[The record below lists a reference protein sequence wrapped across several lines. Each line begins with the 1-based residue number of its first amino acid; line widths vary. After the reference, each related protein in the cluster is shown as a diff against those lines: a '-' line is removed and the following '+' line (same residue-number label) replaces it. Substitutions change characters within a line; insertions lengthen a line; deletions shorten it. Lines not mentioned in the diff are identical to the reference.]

1 MESSAKKNRSN
12 RFIRISVSLVSMV
25 LVALILGLIILVQ
38 GRVSGVEFSPT
49 NFQRRNFHFFEI
61 PVLEQQITP
70 ITRTNVSH
78 PTLSF
83 LRNRGFVTVF
93 TKLPP
98 RWDLVSLSRGLSGSS
113 DADAELLMTPLETEY
128 WKSWSEQNLAE
139 AKILWPITQKL
150 ALRELYL
157 LVPPLL
163 EIAQSE
169 TNTLD
174 FEDQILAQLR
184 SDVVQLTEDLRAE
197 NNMSLA
203 DQIFRDAKSDFP
215 SVKWP

>member
-1 MESSAKKNRSN
+1 M
-12 RFIRISVSLVSMV
+12 
-25 LVALILGLIILVQ
+25 
-38 GRVSGVEFSPT
+38 
-49 NFQRRNFHFFEI
+49 
-61 PVLEQQITP
+61 
-70 ITRTNVSH
+70 
-78 PTLSF
+78 
-83 LRNRGFVTVF
+83 
-93 TKLPP
+93 
-98 RWDLVSLSRGLSGSS
+98 SRGLSGSS